1 MAARVAF
8 FKTRALGDFINGP
21 ETLAYDGD
29 AAEFPKS
36 GWAEMPTV
44 TERAPGT
51 GFTIKLTATYQRGH
65 SGTET
70 QRAFQGRILDAFK
83 GMRDSASFGNG
94 YTVGGSLVIVE
105 DTSSDQTTFVAD
117 EASGSG
123 VTVDIAADI
132 GLANSDYAYLLDT
145 GQTQSEVTQV
155 SSVTSSSFVASLTN
169 SWTGGTNPDSVY
181 RVLYYFPVAY
191 LTSFPE
197 FPGMIGADNARRDL
211 EFEFRTVQ
219 DPVHNL

>member
-1 MAARVAF
+1 MADRVAF
-8 FKTRALGDFINGP
+8 FKTRRLGDFINGP
-21 ETLAYDGD
+21 ETLAYEGD
-29 AAEFPKS
+29 AVEFPKS

-65 SGTET
+65 SSSET

-83 GMRDSASFGNG
+83 GLRDSASFGNG
-94 YTVGGSLVIVE
+94 YTVGGELAIIE
-105 DTSSDQTTFVAD
+105 DTASDETQFVAD
-117 EASGSG
+117 EVSGSG
-123 VTVDIAADI
+123 VTVDITSDI
-132 GLANSDYAYLLDT
+132 GLAASDYVYLLDANA
-145 GQTQSEVTQV
+145 TQSEVTQV
-155 SSVTSSSFVASLTN
+155 SSPTSSSFVATLVN
-169 SWTGGTNPDSVY
+169 SWTGGSNPDSVF